1 MIVDQSMEKSE
12 LAWKFARN
20 AETDLHLASM
30 LTRILEEANRTSPVG
45 AETTSVVASG
55 DAVADGVRRLQ

>member
-1 MIVDQSMEKSE
+1 MEKYE

-20 AETDLHLASM
+20 AETDLPLASM
-30 LTRILEEANRTSPVG
+30 LTRILEEANRTSP
-45 AETTSVVASG
+45 AEAEIMSVVASG